1 MAVAHAVLA
10 EELGLVGLL
19 VVFTLYLIISVRGM
33 IIARFAEKNG
43 QLFAAFIAYGLS
55 LWLSFQAIINIGV
68 NIGLL
73 PTKGL
78 TLPFM
83 SSGGSSIVV
92 CFMAIA
98 LLLRIDYEDRWQ
110 LYE

>member
-1 MAVAHAVLA
+1 M
-10 EELGLVGLL
+10 
-19 VVFTLYLIISVRGM
+19 
-33 IIARFAEKNG
+33 
-43 QLFAAFIAYGLS
+43 
-55 LWLSFQAIINIGV
+55 INIGV

-92 CFMAIA
+92 CFAAIA

-110 LYE
+110 TYS